1 MGTDIMA
8 ESQTETVLAALD
20 RGEADDKLRDQVSA
34 ALLRSL
40 TKIAGQL
47 SEVKAN
53 LRDMD
58 KIEGLIDKRHQ
69 VLCSNC
75 VLRQQAT
82 APKPAA
88 PAAPAA
94 PAEEPRKRSW
104 IELVLTSESTRY
116 FILMLIL
123 VWAVIYMKT
132 GPDGTAAVR
141 DAAKSTLT
149 GGPHG

>member
-40 TKIAGQL
+40 TKIVGQL
-47 SEVKAN
+47 SDIKLN
-53 LRDMD
+53 LWDMD
-58 KIEGLIDKRHQ
+58 KLETFIDKRHQ
-69 VLCSNC
+69 VLCSGC
-75 VLRQQAT
+75 ALRQQLT
-82 APKPAA
+82 APKPVSAD
-88 PAAPAA
+88 
-94 PAEEPRKRSW
+94 ESTKKKTW

-123 VWAVIYMKT
+123 VWAVIYVKT

>member
-1 MGTDIMA
+1 MGIDIMA

-20 RGEADDKLRDQVSA
+20 RGEVDDRLRDQVSA

-40 TKIAGQL
+40 TRIAEQL
-47 SEVKAN
+47 SEIKLN
-53 LRDMD
+53 LWDMD
-58 KIEGLIDKRHQ
+58 KLESLIDKRHQ
-69 VLCSNC
+69 VLCSGC
-75 VLRQQAT
+75 ALRQQAMV
-82 APKPAA
+82 PK
-88 PAAPAA
+88 PAA
-94 PAEEPRKRSW
+94 PAEEPRKKSW
-104 IELVLTSESTRY
+104 IELILTSESTRY

-141 DAAKSTLT
+141 DAAKTTLT

>member
-58 KIEGLIDKRHQ
+58 KIESLIDKRHQ

-82 APKPAA
+82 APK
-88 PAAPAA
+88 PAA